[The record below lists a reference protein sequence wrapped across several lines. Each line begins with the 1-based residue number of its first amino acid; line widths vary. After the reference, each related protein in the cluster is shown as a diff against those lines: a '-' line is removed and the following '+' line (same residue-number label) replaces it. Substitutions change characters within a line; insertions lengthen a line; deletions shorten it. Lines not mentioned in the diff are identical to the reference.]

1 MLRVALPL
9 AVSLLFAAAPAQAQT
24 QAAIVLE
31 PGDAYSF
38 RVETD
43 GTMSAGPRETA
54 DWAPIDVA
62 AARHLSGLPIPERAV
77 PYGTPLPDNG
87 TIPAAPPPRP
97 GMIRVKFLSIA
108 GRHSL
113 LVVENG
119 YDRAIVYRA
128 RMTRDGQTRPTD
140 VCLIMPGQH
149 GFEHWPHPIERLEIS
164 DVRFVPW
171 REGDPQPC
179 A

>member
-1 MLRVALPL
+1 LVHACEVIAGKGVTMFRVVLPL
-9 AVSLLFAAAPAQAQT
+9 AVSLLFAAGPVRAQAQS
-24 QAAIVLE
+24 AILLE
-31 PGDAYSF
+31 PGDAISF

-43 GTMSAGPRETA
+43 GTMSASPREAA

-62 AARHLSGLPIPERAV
+62 AARHLSGLPIPDRAV

-87 TIPAAPPPRP
+87 TIPAASPPRP

-149 GFEHWPHPIERLEIS
+149 GF
-164 DVRFVPW
+164 
-171 REGDPQPC
+171 
-179 A
+179 